1 MSMDAVTRGH
11 CLNIHSPD
19 REIQGA
25 AYSALMEAT
34 KQPVDWAYEVWDEL
48 VLALGHKEGRNRSIA
63 VQLLC
68 NLAMSDPEH
77 RVLRDF
83 DSLLAITKD
92 PKYVTARHALQA
104 SWRIGLAGPKH
115 QAKVVR
121 ALEARFAGCAREK
134 NCTLTRYDIIEGLR
148 RLRDAT
154 GDAQLQQVAV
164 RLIAT
169 EPDAKYRR
177 KYEALWR

>member
-19 REIQGA
+19 RAIQGA

-34 KQPVDWAYEVWDEL
+34 KEPVDWAYDVWDEL
-48 VLALGHKEGRNRSIA
+48 VLALGHKEGRNRSVA

-68 NLAMSDPEH
+68 NLAKSDPEG
-77 RVLRDF
+77 RILRDF
-83 DSLLAITKD
+83 ERLFAVTKD

-104 SWRIGLAGPKH
+104 SWRIGLVGPKH
-115 QAKVVR
+115 QARVVQ
-121 ALEARFAGCAREK
+121 ALEARFSGCAAEK
-134 NCTLTRYDIIEGLR
+134 NCTLTRYDIIECLR
-148 RLRDAT
+148 RLRDET
-154 GDAQLQQVAV
+154 GDARIRQSAL

-169 EPDAKYRR
+169 EPDTKYRR